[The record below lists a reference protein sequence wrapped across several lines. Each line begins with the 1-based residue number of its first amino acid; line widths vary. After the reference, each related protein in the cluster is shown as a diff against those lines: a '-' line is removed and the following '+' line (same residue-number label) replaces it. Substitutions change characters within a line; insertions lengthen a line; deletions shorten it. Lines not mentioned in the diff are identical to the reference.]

1 MTDEQQPLASP
12 PTSFVPLRLPEPSS
26 EPSRDAAGGPSSGAP
41 AVSRSGPSVVI
52 PGIEPLADDPYA
64 ASSDVERAL
73 SEPDPLL
80 ARPRTSSR
88 VLCVVFGLLL
98 IAAAFGVWWLGVCT
112 ETGQS
117 YDEIVVTGFADALPG
132 WLAATLSPFI
142 DWNVGTVIL
151 NLTVLLSLLFGAI
164 AVVVT
169 IARKRWLLLAQFVAI
184 VALCYASTFL
194 KELLPRPY
202 LIDTQTP
209 HANSAPSGHT
219 ILAAASSVLLLI
231 VVPRVWRAVCAVIS
245 AGFTAVIGLSVI
257 AGGWHRP
264 TDAAMSVLLVGG
276 WTLIVLAFT
285 AKTAMDEPGS
295 RVSSASIQIVGTVM
309 ITAGLLGIAYAA
321 YVIWQVLPGL
331 ALSAAWSASG
341 AYLSTIVGVNGVTL
355 LTVGLVLAMRQLTAA
370 PLSRLGLIGAPP
382 APPQQ

>member
-1 MTDEQQPLASP
+1 MTDEQQPIAPP
-12 PTSFVPLRLPEPSS
+12 PTPFVPLNLPDQPSQAGES
-26 EPSRDAAGGPSSGAP
+26 SSASTIDGTAIGDATNVMAPVVGSPAPTDPNAAQSGATD
-41 AVSRSGPSVVI
+41 A
-52 PGIEPLADDPYA
+52 
-64 ASSDVERAL
+64 
-73 SEPDPLL
+73 EPDPLL
-80 ARPRTSSR
+80 DRPRTSSR
-88 VLCVVFGLLL
+88 VLCIVLGLLL
-98 IAAAFGVWWLGVCT
+98 IAAAFGVWWLGVRT

-117 YDEIVVTGFADALPG
+117 YDEIVVTGFADALPA

-151 NLTVLLSLLFGAI
+151 NLTVLLSLLFGVI
-164 AVVVT
+164 AVAVT
-169 IARKRWLLLAQFVAI
+169 IVRKRWLLLVQSVVI

-219 ILAAASSVLLLI
+219 ILAAAASMLLLI
-231 VVPRVWRAVCAVIS
+231 AVPRVWRAVCAVIS
-245 AGFTAVIGLSVI
+245 AGFTAVIGFSVI

-264 TDAAMSVLLVGG
+264 ADAVMSVLLVGG

-285 AKTAMDEPGS
+285 AKTGMDQPGS
-295 RVSSASIQIVGTVM
+295 RVSSASVQIVGTVM
-309 ITAGLLGIAYAA
+309 ITAGLLGIAYTA
-321 YVIWQVLPGL
+321 YVIWQVLSGL

-341 AYLSTIVGVNGVTL
+341 AYLSTIVGVTGVTL

-382 APPQQ
+382 APPKQ